1 VSEKDF
7 KILGLAA
14 SLRRASIHRGILRA
28 AHEVCPEGMAC
39 DSFDLGRIPL
49 FNADVE
55 AKGDP
60 EAVRELKEKIRTY
73 NAVLMA
79 TPEYDYAIR
88 GVLTTALDWCL
99 RRCSL
104 FRHKPVGIA
113 GASPSGAGTV
123 LGQMSLRQILLH
135 GPAYVMPEPRML
147 IPNAYQRFDE
157 NGDLT
162 DREIRQKL
170 RRFLEAFREWSASLN
185 RAGLLE

>member
-39 DSFDLGRIPL
+39 DSFDLGRIPF

-79 TPEYDYAIR
+79 TPEYDYAIP
-88 GVLTTALDWCL
+88 GVLTSALDWCL
-99 RRCSL
+99 RSSSL

-123 LGQMSLRQILLH
+123 LGQMSLRQTLLH
-135 GPAYVMPEPRML
+135 GLRDARAPDADPERLPA
-147 IPNAYQRFDE
+147 
-157 NGDLT
+157 
-162 DREIRQKL
+162 L
-170 RRFLEAFREWSASLN
+170 RRERRPHRQRDPPEAPALS
-185 RAGLLE
+185 GDT

>member
-39 DSFDLGRIPL
+39 DSFDLGRIPF

-73 NAVLMA
+73 NAVLIA
-79 TPEYDYAIR
+79 TPRVRLRHTR
-88 GVLTTALDWCL
+88 GAHHRPRLVPKALL
-99 RRCSL
+99 ALQAQAGRHRRRESE
-104 FRHKPVGIA
+104 RG
-113 GASPSGAGTV
+113 
-123 LGQMSLRQILLH
+123 RH
-135 GPAYVMPEPRML
+135 GPRADGLEADPFARPGLRDARARML

-162 DREIRQKL
+162 DRETRQRL
-170 RRFLEAFREWSASLN
+170 RRFLEALREWNASLD